1 MINRVEKEKTRKDV
15 KRNMDYDNDDI
26 GNDEKRKIIINENDN
41 KENEGDGD
49 YDDEFENEN
58 NNYDINAVKEKKER
72 NIPIKEEDDMHTHKN
87 KNQNTDNADDDESN
101 QTNNF
106 FTLNEEKALKRIV
119 ELKEENRI
127 RKDKEFTEWKER
139 KDSQMKRDEMREVFI
154 DRNVNECVIL
164 MYYFNCLH
172 DEKAVLCIFSTP
184 FLFREAGT
192 FKQGIIF

>member
-1 MINRVEKEKTRKDV
+1 
-15 KRNMDYDNDDI
+15 MDYDNDDI

-58 NNYDINAVKEKKER
+58 DNDDINAVKEKKEK
-72 NIPIKEEDDMHTHKN
+72 NILSKEEDDMHTLKN
-87 KNQNTDNADDDESN
+87 KNENTDNTDDDESN

-172 DEKAVLCIFSTP
+172 DVKAVLCIFSTP
-184 FLFREAGT
+184 FFIPRGRDIQAGNNILN
-192 FKQGIIF
+192 FVD